1 MTNKERKVDIF
12 LIVVAKLWE
21 LYKNSAI
28 TLVKKKKNPVM
39 PADRFPVGLSG
50 GLETYC
56 RLTGPLRMSL
66 LLD

>member
-1 MTNKERKVDIF
+1 MSNKERNVDIF

-28 TLVKKKKNPVM
+28 TSVKKQNKKNPVM

-50 GLETYC
+50 GLETYH
-56 RLTGPLRMSL
+56 RLTGPLRM
-66 LLD
+66 LD